1 MPNKRPRA
9 NSFVI
14 SLIQT
19 KILQYKKRYKET
31 SLNAWKR
38 LTKNKNF
45 LPLMEQFYKGYKN
58 KKYYLDKIQ
67 FNNAAQNQFY
77 KNNIVKDRSG
87 IMALVKTPPSKYTYR
102 KK

>member
-1 MPNKRPRA
+1 
-9 NSFVI
+9 
-14 SLIQT
+14 
-19 KILQYKKRYKET
+19 
-31 SLNAWKR
+31 
-38 LTKNKNF
+38 
-45 LPLMEQFYKGYKN
+45 MEQFYKGYKN
-58 KKYYLDKIQ
+58 KKYYLGKIL